1 MTAEHA
7 FRPSK
12 SSPTCGKTTL
22 AVEPAPVEHGR
33 DIPDAAVEG
42 YQLRMAFGQNLRRA
56 RADANLTLEVVARM
70 SRLSERYVGQ
80 IEAGTCDPRIKAMAA
95 LAFAVD
101 RELSTLLTPRGTNV
115 Q

>member
-7 FRPSK
+7 VRPSK
-12 SSPTCGKTTL
+12 SSSTCCKTTL
-22 AVEPAPVEHGR
+22 SVEPVSFEHGH

-42 YQLRMAFGQNLRRA
+42 QQLRIAFGQNLRRA
-56 RADANLTLEVVARM
+56 RAEANLTLEVVARM
-70 SRLSERYVGQ
+70 SRLSEHYVGQ
-80 IEAGTCDPRIKAMAA
+80 IEAGTCDPRMKAMAA

-101 RELSTLLTPRGTNV
+101 RELSTLLTPRGTSV